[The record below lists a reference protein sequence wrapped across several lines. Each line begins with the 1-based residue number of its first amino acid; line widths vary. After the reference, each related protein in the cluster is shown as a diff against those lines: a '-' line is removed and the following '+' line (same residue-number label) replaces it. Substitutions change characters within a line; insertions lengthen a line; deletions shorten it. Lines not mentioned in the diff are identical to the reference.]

1 MSEVTIYTKPG
12 CPYCAAALEDLK
24 KRGVSYDEFDVT
36 SSKKNADDALKHSK
50 GQRIVPIIVTG
61 GEVKVGFNG
70 G

>member
-12 CPYCAAALEDLK
+12 CPYCAAAMEDLK
-24 KRGVSYDEFDVT
+24 KRGVSYIEFDVT
-36 SSKKNADDALKHSK
+36 ASKKYADDALKHSN
-50 GQRIVPIIVTG
+50 GQRTVPIIVTA

>member
-12 CPYCAAALEDLK
+12 CPYCEAARDDLK
-24 KRGVSYDEFDVT
+24 KRGVSYAEFDVT
-36 SSKKNADDALKHSK
+36 ASKKFADNALKHSN

-61 GEVKVGFNG
+61 SEVQLGFNG